1 MLACRTWNKT
11 WGNDDKTYKHPDS
24 TNKKC
29 IPVSCEHL
37 LFPPDCLSSH
47 RARLSCSSFW
57 PLKSFLN
64 PTFCAGNQNQS
75 CVFRCV
81 CVCLCVW
88 RGDCVD
94 ANIDCFDLL
103 LFFPPCIKNK
113 TNFLYYP
120 RRMLWNL
127 CSLQSRMR
135 HISPT
140 QKKKISARSW
150 GLHLKWHV
158 AHKRRIWYAEQ
169 KLLKKKNH
177 HKHLYTDR
185 GSYPRDK

>member
-1 MLACRTWNKT
+1 M
-11 WGNDDKTYKHPDS
+11 
-24 TNKKC
+24 
-29 IPVSCEHL
+29 SCEHL

-81 CVCLCVW
+81 SVCVERRLCGCQHW
-88 RGDCVD
+88 
-94 ANIDCFDLL
+94 LL
-103 LFFPPCIKNK
+103 WSSSFPPPCIKNK

-120 RRMLWNL
+120 RRMLWYL

-140 QKKKISARSW
+140 QKKKKKKKISARSW
-150 GLHLKWHV
+150 GLHLKWDV

-185 GSYPRDK
+185 DK

>member
-1 MLACRTWNKT
+1 M
-11 WGNDDKTYKHPDS
+11 
-24 TNKKC
+24 
-29 IPVSCEHL
+29 SCEHL

-81 CVCLCVW
+81 SVCVERRLCGCQHWLLWSSSFPPPVLKIKLISCITQ
-88 RGDCVD
+88 GV
-94 ANIDCFDLL
+94 CFDTCVVCNQGCGTS
-103 LFFPPCIKNK
+103 PPPKK
-113 TNFLYYP
+113 
-120 RRMLWNL
+120 RKK
-127 CSLQSRMR
+127 
-135 HISPT
+135 
-140 QKKKISARSW
+140 KKKISARSW
-150 GLHLKWHV
+150 GLHLKWDV

-185 GSYPRDK
+185 DK

>member
-1 MLACRTWNKT
+1 MTSR
-11 WGNDDKTYKHPDS
+11 P
-24 TNKKC
+24 TNTNILTQQIKNVFLC
-29 IPVSCEHL
+29 LVEHL

-81 CVCLCVW
+81 SVCVERRLCGCQHW
-88 RGDCVD
+88 
-94 ANIDCFDLL
+94 LL
-103 LFFPPCIKNK
+103 WSSSFPPPCIKNK

-120 RRMLWNL
+120 RRMLWYL

-140 QKKKISARSW
+140 QKKK
-150 GLHLKWHV
+150 K
-158 AHKRRIWYAEQ
+158 KRRYQ
-169 KLLKKKNH
+169 
-177 HKHLYTDR
+177 R
-185 GSYPRDK
+185 GAGDCTLNEM